1 MQTNT
6 YSAAAPVGPV
16 AHGSII
22 DGLAPSQAQNQ
33 NSFAPYRMCGG
44 AFVYTVHPSRGQNT
58 KMAGI
63 PRCKQTFHQAGRHQ
77 SIFCK
82 QNELYSRKES
92 YAYQLRMQGHNK
104 GELR

>member
-44 AFVYTVHPSRGQNT
+44 GVCLHCPPLHAVRTPKWQVFHAASRHFI
-58 KMAGI
+58 KLAGI
-63 PRCKQTFHQAGRHQ
+63 KVF
-77 SIFCK
+77 FV
-82 QNELYSRKES
+82 SRMSCIVERNHMLTSCVYKDIIKV
-92 YAYQLRMQGHNK
+92 N
-104 GELR
+104 